1 MKRTTAFLAA
11 IAFCAVC
18 STAYALYRV
27 ANEGL
32 WPKSW
37 PEQLEPLRARS
48 RTLVGPMVA
57 QRHYEIPFT
66 ERKDFE
72 AAWPHLLKAKSKGAP
87 VILLRPDEERFITV
101 DAGVVIHS
109 PPTGQDKRV
118 HPEAPTNST
127 NVRTRWMWTTY
138 IELVV
143 DGEIVDLN
151 RISLPA
157 ETPIIDM
164 RFEDVQSKTP
174 DRDDE

>member
-1 MKRTTAFLAA
+1 MLRTTAFLVA
-11 IAFCAVC
+11 IAFCTIC
-18 STAYALYRV
+18 STAYGLYSV
-27 ANEGL
+27 ADEGL
-32 WPKSW
+32 WPTSW
-37 PEQLEPLRARS
+37 PEPLEPLREQS
-48 RTLVGPMVA
+48 RTLIGPWA
-57 QRHYEIPFT
+57 AHRHYEIPFT

-109 PPTGQDKRV
+109 PPTEQDKQV
-118 HPEAPTNST
+118 QPEAPTNST
-127 NVRTRWMWTTY
+127 NPRTRWMGTTY

-157 ETPIIDM
+157 DTPIIDM
-164 RFEDVQSKTP
+164 RFKDKRSK
-174 DRDDE
+174 